1 MLQLLLP
8 EGAAKPL
15 AKRMVRRTREEIAAD
30 RDSEAVSLTINGTYY
45 EGSPQAVASVLKAMA
60 A

>member
-8 EGAAKPL
+8 EGTAKPR
-15 AKRMVRRTREEIAAD
+15 AKRRVRRTRKEIAAD
-30 RDSEAVSLTINGTYY
+30 RDSEAVSLTINGTSY
-45 EGSPQAVASVLKAMA
+45 EGSPQAIAAVLKAMA

>member
-8 EGAAKPL
+8 EGAAKPR
-15 AKRMVRRTREEIAAD
+15 AKRRVRRTREEINAEHEA
-30 RDSEAVSLTINGTYY
+30 EAVNLTINGTSY
-45 EGSPQAVASVLKAMA
+45 EGSPQAITAVLKAMA

>member
-8 EGAAKPL
+8 EGAAKPR
-15 AKRMVRRTREEIAAD
+15 AKRRVRRTREEIAAD
-30 RDSEAVSLTINGTYY
+30 RDSEAVSLTINGTSY
-45 EGSPQAVASVLKAMA
+45 EGSPQAIAAVLKAMA

>member
-8 EGAAKPL
+8 EGAAKPR
-15 AKRMVRRTREEIAAD
+15 AKRRVRRTREEIAAD
-30 RDSEAVSLTINGTYY
+30 RDSEAISLTINGTYY
-45 EGSPQAVASVLKAMA
+45 EGSPQAVTSVLKAMA

>member
-8 EGAAKPL
+8 EGAAKPR
-15 AKRMVRRTREEIAAD
+15 AKRRVSRTREEIAAG
-30 RDSEAVSLTINGTYY
+30 RDSEAVSLTINGTSH
-45 EGSPQAVASVLKAMA
+45 EGSPQAIASVLKAMA

>member
-8 EGAAKPL
+8 EGAAKPR
-15 AKRMVRRTREEIAAD
+15 AKRRVRRTREEIAAN
-30 RDSEAVSLTINGTYY
+30 RDSEAVSLTINNVSYQ
-45 EGSPQAVASVLKAMA
+45 GSPQAIAAVLKAIA